1 MRTGLWRRFGWRLAV
16 RFGRGTY
23 VGSRVEE
30 RTRRSEFSLRRWQI
44 PSILIVEMVGTRQ
57 RAFIR
62 DLAVRVSDKRSR
74 LSNNDGRIVEYL
86 RKHPDELAF
95 HTSKSLAVEVGVSQ
109 AAVIRLARK
118 LGYGGFTELRDAAR
132 QELRDG
138 GPTLAARFSERG
150 ELSTED
156 MFRQDIDNLVA
167 TQSFVEAELPRAA
180 ASIAGASSVYVVG
193 DRETLGLA
201 VFLHRRL
208 HIVLQNVN
216 IIDPSFPDD
225 ITRVG
230 PNDAVIVCMF
240 PRYSWLSADLL
251 KRAKSSGA
259 RTVVITETA
268 YFHWSM
274 VAPVAVLE
282 GLVAEV
288 AAVSP
293 EETRRRLE
301 TTDQFK
307 REQGFFLEG

>member
-1 MRTGLWRRFGWRLAV
+1 MVA
-16 RFGRGTY
+16 TY
-23 VGSRVEE
+23 R
-30 RTRRSEFSLRRWQI
+30 
-44 PSILIVEMVGTRQ
+44 

-62 DLAVRVSDKRSR
+62 DFAVRVSDKRSR
-74 LSNNDGRIVEYL
+74 LSNNDWRIVEYI
-86 RKHPDELAF
+86 REHPDELAF
-95 HTSKSLAVEVGVSQ
+95 HTSKSLAVEVSVSQ
-109 AAVIRLARK
+109 AVIRLARK

-138 GPTLAARFSERG
+138 RPTLAARFWEQG
-150 ELSTED
+150 ELSTEE
-156 MFRQDIDNLVA
+156 MFRQDVDNLIA
-167 TQSFVEAELPRAA
+167 TRSYVEAELPRAA
-180 ASIAGASSVYVVG
+180 ASIAGASVVYVIG

-259 RTVVITETA
+259 RTVVITDTASQDFLTGTDHVLVALTESA

-307 REQGFFLEG
+307 SEQGFFLEG